1 MLRLYLKSQGKMAS
15 SLIDATLPDLIAEA
29 KEIAAEVELRFG
41 NLSVRQLNW
50 QPDVQEWSIG

>member
-1 MLRLYLKSQGKMAS
+1 MAS